1 MLLKNPA
8 VEIIKVDT
16 VEWSSLSFF
25 PVLYS
30 CHFLSLSATLLSSF
44 HLLLLFFFLHL
55 LSSYLTSS
63 LLVFCVYFVSSP
75 VWTDMCSLTMGTTS
89 PSSANSAPLNLPT
102 WAAWRATC
110 IRHTQVKTDTQTHR
124 HTHTHTHTHTLNHI
138 LQLYPWL
145 IRYSR
150 ARIAA
155 SCLSSFT

>member
-8 VEIIKVDT
+8 VEIIKVDA

-30 CHFLSLSATLLSSF
+30 CHFLSLSAILLSSF
-44 HLLLLFFFLHL
+44 HLFFIYLFLHL

-63 LLVFCVYFVSSP
+63 LLVFLCVFCLIASLDRHVQSHHGHHKPFKCKLCPFKSAYVSRLKSH
-75 VWTDMCSLTMGTTS
+75 LHK
-89 PSSANSAPLNLPT
+89 A
-102 WAAWRATC
+102 
-110 IRHTQVKTDTQTHR
+110 HTGKNR
-124 HTHTHTHTHTLNHI
+124 HTHTNTLNHI

-145 IRYSR
+145 TRYSR

-155 SCLSSFT
+155 SCLSSST